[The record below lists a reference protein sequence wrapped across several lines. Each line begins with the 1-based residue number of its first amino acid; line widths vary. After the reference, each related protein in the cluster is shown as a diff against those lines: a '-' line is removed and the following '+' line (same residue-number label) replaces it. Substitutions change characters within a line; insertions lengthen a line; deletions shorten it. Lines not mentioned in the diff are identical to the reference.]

1 MLEGDTSLGA
11 PSTQARLP
19 LGSLVAR
26 SLESRPMTD
35 APEVVSTASRR
46 SPRVRRVVG
55 FLGVLAVVVVAWELY
70 KVVGEA
76 LGGVVP
82 GTELRLRPPPNDRF
96 MPHTWDVVL
105 QLFQPVRRN
114 GELTVLLLA
123 KAAMFTLREALVGFV
138 VGGVIGFGLGV
149 AFVRSTLAERAFMPY
164 VVASQTVPII
174 AIAPMVVVWGGQ
186 LDVPQWLS
194 VAIIAAYL
202 TFFPVT
208 INTVRGLRSPAPT
221 AVEMMRSY
229 AATPSQV
236 LWKLQVPAALPYIFT
251 ALKVS
256 ATASVIGAIVGELP
270 AGFRDGLGRALLEF
284 SQQFNV
290 KKLMAAVLM
299 SALAGI
305 LFVAAVTWFEHRLV
319 AGDHRREG

>member
-1 MLEGDTSLGA
+1 MTDTSLDVTAG
-11 PSTQARLP
+11 T
-19 LGSLVAR
+19 
-26 SLESRPMTD
+26 SRW
-35 APEVVSTASRR
+35 
-46 SPRVRRVVG
+46 SPGVRRVVG
-55 FLGVLAVVVVAWELY
+55 FLGVLAIVVVAWEVY
-70 KVVGEA
+70 KVVGKA

-82 GTELRLRPPPNDRF
+82 GTELRLRPPPDDRT
-96 MPHTWDVVL
+96 MPHTWDVIL
-105 QLFQPVRRN
+105 QLFRPVRRN
-114 GELTVLLLA
+114 GELTLFLLG
-123 KAAMFTLREALVGFV
+123 KAALFTLREAFVGFV

-186 LDVPQWLS
+186 LEIPQWLS

-208 INTVRGLRSPAPT
+208 INTVRGLRSPATT
-221 AVEMMRSY
+221 AMEMMRSY
-229 AATPSQV
+229 AASPSQV

-284 SQQFNV
+284 SQVFTAEQ
-290 KKLMAAVLM
+290 LLAAVLM

-305 LFVAAVTWFEHRLV
+305 LFVGIVTWFEHRMV
-319 AGDHRREG
+319 AAVHRLEG

>member
-1 MLEGDTSLGA
+1 
-11 PSTQARLP
+11 
-19 LGSLVAR
+19 
-26 SLESRPMTD
+26 MTD
-35 APEVVSTASRR
+35 APADMVATTSRW
-46 SPRVRRVVG
+46 SPRVRRIVG
-55 FLGVLAVVVVAWELY
+55 FLGVLAVVVVIWELY
-70 KVVGEA
+70 KVVGKA

-82 GTELRLRPPPNDRF
+82 GTELRLRPPPDDRI

-105 QLFQPVRRN
+105 QLFRPVRRN
-114 GELTVLLLA
+114 GELTVLLLG
-123 KAAMFTLREALVGFV
+123 KAALFTLREAFVGFV
-138 VGGVIGFGLGV
+138 VGGLVGFGLGV

-174 AIAPMVVVWGGQ
+174 AIAPMVVVWGGK
-186 LDVPQWLS
+186 LDIPQWLS

-221 AVEMMRSY
+221 AMEMMRSY
-229 AATPSQV
+229 AASPSQV

-270 AGFRDGLGRALLEF
+270 AGFRDGLARALLEF
-284 SQQFNV
+284 SQQFNAE
-290 KKLMAAVLM
+290 KLLAAILM
-299 SALAGI
+299 SAIAGI
-305 LFVAAVTWFEHRLV
+305 LFVGIVTWFEHRLV
-319 AGDHRREG
+319 AAVHRQE